1 MPELPEVETVA
12 RTLRP
17 HVQDRIIADA
27 QVLRATSQ
35 HALRLVLQRVWDSPD
50 PAYRAYQQR
59 SLSQACQAFARIHA
73 STTPAQRAQAVRV
86 LKGYEADLRALA
98 SQR

>member
-1 MPELPEVETVA
+1 MPEGVRTELARRTGHRSVRRDDGAPHLVCGDDPLPVVWVEEGG
-12 RTLRP
+12 RP
-17 HVQDRIIADA
+17 
-27 QVLRATSQ
+27 VLAAVREAPPAWRRV
-35 HALRLVLQRVWDSPD
+35 HAGE
-50 PAYRAYQQR
+50 
-59 SLSQACQAFARIHA
+59 AFARIHA